1 MPVPYRQ
8 AILEVF
14 MGRLGR
20 IVSSL
25 VVVMVTALPL
35 WSAQPASAANPFFE
49 LRSATPNGW
58 CLDADLNTLNQ
69 NGTKVQL
76 WPCNGQLQQRWY
88 IEGTSWRSAIFPNRC
103 LDVNLGTPV
112 VNGTKIQLWDCNFQ
126 PQQRW
131 AIPFIP
137 PPGSSVTS
145 AVYSCYQTTMPNNC
159 PAPLSQRWA
168 MDADLNT
175 LNTPGT
181 KIQVWQPN
189 GQSQQ
194 TWIFTGHT

>member
-1 MPVPYRQ
+1 
-8 AILEVF
+8 

-25 VVVMVTALPL
+25 VVVMITALPL

-49 LRSATPNGW
+49 LRSAKNGW

-76 WPCNGQLQQRWY
+76 WPCNGQIQQRWY
-88 IEGTSWRSAIFPNRC
+88 IEGTSWRSAISPNRC
-103 LDVNLGTPV
+103 LDLNLGTPV
-112 VNGTKIQLWDCNFQ
+112 VNGSKIQLWDCNFQ

-131 AIPFIP
+131 FKPMIP
-137 PPGSSVTS
+137 PPGSSVTAS
-145 AVYSCYQTTMPNNC
+145 VYSCYQAAADCNLL
-159 PAPLSQRWA
+159 LSQRWA

-175 LNTPGT
+175 INSPGT
-181 KIQVWQPN
+181 KIQVWDINNQP
-189 GQSQQ
+189 QQ